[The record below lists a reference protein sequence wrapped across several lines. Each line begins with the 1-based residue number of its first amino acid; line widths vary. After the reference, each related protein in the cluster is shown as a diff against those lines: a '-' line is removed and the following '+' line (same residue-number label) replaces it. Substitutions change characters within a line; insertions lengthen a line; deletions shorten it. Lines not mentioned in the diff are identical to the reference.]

1 MLSFLYNGMREV
13 DIKEL
18 MKMAS
23 ISAHL
28 RPLLLLIIPSD
39 STRLQVRN
47 RLVEESP
54 RIQVV

>member
-23 ISAHL
+23 ACVRSH
-28 RPLLLLIIPSD
+28 PHVSSHLLLRSCKTLSMKLD
-39 STRLQVRN
+39 R
-47 RLVEESP
+47 
-54 RIQVV
+54 